1 MPLMHPKGMKS
12 LKPAIGRTRYFE
24 GELSVCSMTH
34 PNTHVVG
41 KRRQKKREK
50 PSGGPPGSYSSLEL
64 GAPWPVA
71 GRRSE
76 WEIKAPELGRLGL
89 LGGDATEVP

>member
-1 MPLMHPKGMKS
+1 MQELDIHAKGMDLKRLPLMHPKGMKS
-12 LKPAIGRTRYFE
+12 LKPAIGQTRYFE
-24 GELSVCSMTH
+24 GDLLVCSMTH
-34 PNTHVVG
+34 PNPHVVG

-76 WEIKAPELGRLGL
+76 
-89 LGGDATEVP
+89 